1 MHPHLCRAG
10 NPRGDGVALSVQPGM
25 SARPSTVNAGSALAQ
40 RCQIVVQKAEVV
52 SDDEGSDDDNEEGDK
67 ENYALAFVSILLRL

>member
-1 MHPHLCRAG
+1 
-10 NPRGDGVALSVQPGM
+10 M
-25 SARPSTVNAGSALAQ
+25 SALGQKRRRWGSAAIERIVALAQ

-67 ENYALAFVSILLRL
+67 ENYALAFVFISLRL